1 MEEEEKRMEPISPI
15 SPRRQV
21 HRRNHSHVTSS
32 SADALRN
39 KWNDSVT
46 LQVKLP
52 DLATSHAN
60 NIAKRCNPNHDIE
73 TVIGSRK
80 FASDDSSV
88 VSVQNGYAIRVRRQN
103 PAINGESFTGEISK
117 LLLKQNTQDEPNI
130 LEARASLSI
139 PLMWTVIIPIFTV
152 LGFLYNPIWW
162 LIGTIIPVISYTLDV
177 VFRCSLINMVNAQV
191 EYRRARLLNERTL
204 VNQLLQEIYPTKI
217 LRRIRAGEQP
227 ILDQYKN
234 TSVLFTDIVGF
245 TQWCS
250 NISPY
255 TLAIKLNHIY
265 SIFDYL
271 SEKYNVYKVET
282 IGDAYMAVAGCPDR
296 TDDHAL
302 RILRFAVSLMGA
314 VEELRLLLH
323 KPDLQIRAGI
333 HSGAVVAGVLG
344 SKRHQFHLYGDT
356 VNMAAR
362 MESTGVPNRIQLSEA
377 THKALSGSLTCVSRG
392 IIDIKGKGSHPTF
405 MLQLGDWINSYD
417 WDSTGLTLLECSYM
431 ATELLIRACALNTL
445 ACTVDELSQLIIRI
459 ITEYDK
465 RPDALKHAITTMH
478 ALHRFLIDTDVY
490 QFMSEIEIIVVLL
503 VTLCGDLTDE
513 QQKVITEHVL
523 FERCNERV
531 VLVSRIMSLRNTINV
546 NNHKSLVKDL
556 DSAILAIMPRV
567 PLGDNDRSYMFHEL
581 TTDPANR
588 WLILAAMYRL
598 ASIIRQKPVN
608 EERALII
615 ILNGCLDLGRISPHI
630 FRFLGSATA

>member
-1 MEEEEKRMEPISPI
+1 MIEEEKHMVPISPV
-15 SPRRQV
+15 SPRRQT
-21 HRRNHSHVTSS
+21 HHRNHSHVTAST
-32 SADALRN
+32 AGALRN

-52 DLATSHAN
+52 DLATAHVNS
-60 NIAKRCNPNHDIE
+60 IAKRCTPNHDIE
-73 TVIGSRK
+73 TVFGLQRPMPDGSNNTP
-80 FASDDSSV
+80 
-88 VSVQNGYAIRVRRQN
+88 VQNGYAVRVRRKN
-103 PAINGESFTGEISK
+103 PAINGGSFTGEISK
-117 LLLKQNTQDEPNI
+117 LLLKQNTDEVPDV

-139 PLMWTVIIPIFTV
+139 PLLLMIIVPIFTV
-152 LGFLYNPIWW
+152 LGFLYNPVWW
-162 LIGTIIPVISYTLDV
+162 LIGTVIPIISYTLDII
-177 VFRCSLINMVNAQV
+177 FRCNLINLVNAQV
-191 EYRRARLLNERTL
+191 EYRRARLRDERTL

-282 IGDAYMAVAGCPDR
+282 IGDAYMAVAGCPNR
-296 TDDHAL
+296 TEDHAL
-302 RILRFAVSLMGA
+302 RIARFAVSLMGA

-362 MESTGVPNRIQLSEA
+362 MESTSIPNRIQLSEA
-377 THKALSGSLTCVSRG
+377 TYAELSGSLTCVSRG
-392 IIDIKGKGSHPTF
+392 NIEIKGKGLHPTY

-417 WDSTGLTLLECSYM
+417 WDATGLTPLECSYM

-445 ACTVDELSQLIIRI
+445 SCSVDELTHLTIRI
-459 ITEYDK
+459 ITDYDK
-465 RPDALKHAITTMH
+465 RPDALAHAIITMH
-478 ALHRFLIDTDVY
+478 ALHRFLVDTDVY

-503 VTLCGDLTDE
+503 VALCCDLTDE
-513 QQKVITEHVL
+513 QQKKITEYAL
-523 FERCNERV
+523 FERCSEKV
-531 VLVSRIMSLRNTINV
+531 VLISRIMNLRNTINI
-546 NNHKSLVKDL
+546 NNHKSLVRDL
-556 DSAILAIMPRV
+556 DSAILAILPHV
-567 PLGDNDRSYMFHEL
+567 PLGDGDRAYVFHEL
-581 TTDPANR
+581 TTDPENR
-588 WLILAAMYRL
+588 WLILAAMHRL
-598 ASIIRQKPVN
+598 ASIIRYQPVN
-608 EERALII
+608 NERELIV
-615 ILNGCLDLGRISPHI
+615 ILNGCLDLSRISPHI
-630 FRFLGSATA
+630 FRIIGSSV